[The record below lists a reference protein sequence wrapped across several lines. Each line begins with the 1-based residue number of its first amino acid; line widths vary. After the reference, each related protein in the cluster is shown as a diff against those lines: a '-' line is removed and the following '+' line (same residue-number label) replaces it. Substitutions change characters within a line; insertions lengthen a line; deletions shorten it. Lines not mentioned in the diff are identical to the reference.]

1 MKDPATLGIGRD
13 KGMVVAVQTDNVGF
27 AVDDGFEII
36 GRWKKNSL
44 ELETEA
50 ITQAHGGKIMTQ
62 LIEFLL
68 KRSLKKVGR
77 IYEKISKK

>member
-1 MKDPATLGIGRD
+1 
-13 KGMVVAVQTDNVGF
+13 MVVAVQTDNVGV

-36 GRWKKNSL
+36 GRWKKNSF

-50 ITQAHGGKIMTQ
+50 ITQSHGGRFMTQ

-77 IYEKISKK
+77 IYEKIAKN